1 MFTTE
6 LVAHMHKR
14 AAESPILVLKN
25 IDLPDGIFNGRNFC
39 TMKFEVRFE
48 DVSFFKPELYL
59 FNGELKGLF
68 ESADDSC
75 RLKSL
80 FEFFSLFELLI
91 KFLSFGTG

>member
-1 MFTTE
+1 
-6 LVAHMHKR
+6 MHKR

-68 ESADDSC
+68 ESADDSSRLFESADDLS
-75 RLKSL
+75 RLK
-80 FEFFSLFELLI
+80 SLFELLI